1 MKIQTM
7 PDVLANKIAAG
18 EVVERPASV
27 IKELVENSIDAG
39 STVIKVEVEEAGL
52 RKIKITDNGFGM
64 DSADVERA
72 FLRHATSKIRSEND
86 LFHVRTL
93 GFRGEALASIAAVSQ
108 LTIKTSTGAEA
119 GTLLSLDGGQ
129 IVTRDRSDARQ
140 GTEIT
145 VEHLFYN
152 TPARLKHMK
161 TIHTELGH
169 ITDVIN
175 RLSLS
180 HPKIKF
186 ELYHNEK
193 RLFQSNGRGDLIQI
207 IAQIYGVSVAK
218 EMLKIDHKT
227 LDYHITGYISKP
239 EVTRSN
245 RSFISTII
253 NGRFI
258 RNIPLNH
265 AILKGYHTLL
275 PIGRSPIVVLQIAM
289 DPILVDVNVHPAKLE
304 VRFSKEK
311 ELYQAIET
319 MIQERFRQETLIPDA
334 LVKKAKQAETE
345 QESFQFEH
353 TKKTPLVDPTNMTI
367 ENQQPSGFEQK
378 QTQPK
383 TAIEAYEEKQTYE
396 LDQLDSA
403 DNNQAVELAQ
413 VEQTERIPVMYPIG
427 QHHGTYI
434 VAENEQGLYM
444 IDQHAAQERIKYEFF
459 RDKIGQVERDRQQLL
474 IPLQF
479 DFSKQEALMLEQ
491 YQADLEDVGLFF
503 EHFGQSTYL
512 VRSHPTWFPT
522 GLEEETIRDMVEQI
536 IRDGKINLSKLREE
550 AAILM
555 ACKRSIKANHHLNYD
570 EMFELLAELRTTT
583 DPFTCP
589 HGRPIIIHFSTYE
602 MEKLFKRVM

>member
-1 MKIQTM
+1 M

-27 IKELVENSIDAG
+27 VKELVENSIDAG
-39 STVIKVEVEEAGL
+39 STIVKIEIEEAGL
-52 RKIKITDNGFGM
+52 RKIKITDDGFGM
-64 DSADVERA
+64 DKDDVERA

-119 GTLLSLDGGQ
+119 GTLLSLDGGR
-129 IVTRDRSDARQ
+129 IVSRDRSDARQ

-175 RLSLS
+175 RISLS
-180 HPKIKF
+180 HPQIRF

-218 EMLKIDHKT
+218 KMLKIDHKT

-245 RSFISTII
+245 RSFMSTII

-275 PIGRSPIVVLQIAM
+275 PIGRSPIVVLQIEM

-319 MIQERFRQETLIPDA
+319 MIKERFRQETLIPDA
-334 LVKKAKQAETE
+334 LVKKAKQAQSE

-353 TKKTPLVDPTNMTI
+353 AKKTPVVDPTKMTI
-367 ENQQPSGFEQK
+367 ENQQPSGIEQK
-378 QTQPK
+378 QAQMQ
-383 TAIEAYEEKQTYE
+383 ASIEAYEEKQTYE
-396 LDQLDSA
+396 LEQPDPV
-403 DNNQAVELAQ
+403 DNNQAMEPAQ
-413 VEQTERIPVMYPIG
+413 VEQTKRVPVMYPIG

-491 YQADLEDVGLFF
+491 YQEDLEKVGLFF

-512 VRSHPTWFPT
+512 IRSHPTWFPA

-536 IRDGKINLSKLREE
+536 IRDGKINLNKLREE

-555 ACKRSIKANHHLNYD
+555 ACKRSIKANHHLNHD
-570 EMFELLAELRTTT
+570 EMFELLEELRMTT

-589 HGRPIIIHFSTYE
+589 HGRPIIIHFSRYE

>member
-1 MKIQTM
+1 M

-27 IKELVENSIDAG
+27 VKELVENSIDAG
-39 STVIKVEVEEAGL
+39 STIVKIEIEEAGL

-64 DSADVERA
+64 DKEDVERA

-108 LTIKTSTGAEA
+108 LTIKTSTGDEA
-119 GTLLSLDGGQ
+119 GTLVTIDGGQ
-129 IVTRDRSDARQ
+129 VTNRDRSDARQ
-140 GTEIT
+140 GTEMT

-180 HPKIKF
+180 HPKIRF
-186 ELYHNEK
+186 ELYHNDK
-193 RLFQSNGRGDLIQI
+193 QLFQSNGRGDLIQI
-207 IAQIYGVSVAK
+207 IAQIYGISVAK
-218 EMLKIDHKT
+218 KMLKVDHKT
-227 LDYHITGYISKP
+227 LDYQITGYISKP

-245 RSFISTII
+245 RSFISTMI

-275 PIGRSPIVVLQIAM
+275 PIGRSPIVILQIEM

-319 MIQERFRQETLIPDA
+319 VIQEAFRKETLIPDA
-334 LVKKAKQAETE
+334 TVKKAQQMKTE
-345 QESFQFEH
+345 QERFQFEH
-353 TKKTPLVDPTNMTI
+353 EKKTPSIDPTKMTTVG
-367 ENQQPSGFEQK
+367 NQPSRFDRIE
-378 QTQPK
+378 TEVSSP
-383 TAIEAYEEKQTYE
+383 TEAYERKQTYE
-396 LDQLDSA
+396 LDES
-403 DNNQAVELAQ
+403 VENTQEIPAQ
-413 VEQTERIPVMYPIG
+413 VEPRKRVPVMYPIG

-434 VAENEQGLYM
+434 VAENEEGLYM

-479 DFSKQEALMLEQ
+479 DFSKSESLMLEQ
-491 YQADLEDVGLFF
+491 YQEELEEVGLFF

-522 GLEEETIRDMVEQI
+522 GLEEAIIRDMVEQI
-536 IRDGKINLSKLREE
+536 IRDGKINLNKLREE

-555 ACKRSIKANHHLNYD
+555 ACKRSIKANHHLNND
-570 EMFELLAELRTTT
+570 EMFQLLEELRMTE

-589 HGRPIIIHFSTYE
+589 HGRPIIIHFSSYE